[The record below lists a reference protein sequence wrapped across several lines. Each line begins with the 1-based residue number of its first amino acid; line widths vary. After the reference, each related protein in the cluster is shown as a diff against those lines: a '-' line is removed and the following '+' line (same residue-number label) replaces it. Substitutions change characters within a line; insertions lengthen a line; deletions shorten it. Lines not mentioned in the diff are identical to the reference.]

1 MTLGSYLSTQPPPDW
16 LTQAKDKFTPMIE
29 KIFGNALDFEVSSK
43 WQVRLELVN
52 SAHRILSISSIL
64 EQESVRFLVDCLV
77 MHCYDPMKEVL
88 HINFQLQ
95 IFLLQVFTQSQK
107 CLLSFVGS
115 LPSTAPVVG
124 RKVHYN

>member
-95 IFLLQVFTQSQK
+95 IFFFYRYSHKVKSVCSHLLALYRPRHQ
-107 CLLSFVGS
+107 LLV
-115 LPSTAPVVG
+115 
-124 RKVHYN
+124 